1 MSHSSHVDPPQH
13 RQKHHLHRRGFSTE
27 SYLMMDLFRRGE
39 LGLLGGGE
47 GLRDDVG
54 VSGISWSAN
63 RLSEDVYPASGL
75 ALAAAYHDI
84 KTRLASLER
93 ENSSIKRKL
102 KHYEVKFPMI
112 SEFGEERILCCSC
125 DSIIK
130 DTSVIQSETT
140 NLQQRVNSL
149 TQELQKSK
157 EREERLEEV
166 IQAYEKIHLEKS
178 NVQRDLDKMTTL
190 AEQHMERICSLESA
204 LRQRETSLQKLSAQL
219 RSKDAHQSQLH
230 ASLDVPREGRGPT
243 LQSSRSLD
251 ALSDLKL
258 QRLEAELEGAR
269 HQAEGAC
276 QREKELRVELQRL
289 QQEVAQLQ
297 EAQSQSQELPAHCE
311 HCDVEWIKKAGDE
324 QVNLALAY
332 TELTEELGRVR
343 GLAIKQSDLL
353 RQVSQE
359 PVPRAHPA
367 PQRLSPNS
375 SQRASLSPDRLLPT
389 TSPPLSPN
397 AGPASY
403 SHQPTSSRLRAKFQ
417 GRRSYSEVSD
427 PSAVQRAPARLMRDP
442 VSTLPKPR
450 SLLGEMHGYGQ
461 TKAQLRTSLVGLV
474 RPASAHGAGGER
486 GGGRGG
492 ERGGVSSLS
501 SSPHHC
507 PLDLGFPLAAE
518 VHHFCHLDNQPEPT
532 PLVTPPQSSD
542 DEEDVCAF
550 LSPLGSPP
558 QTLGAIGISSSSPR
572 EHSIC
577 PSFPSPRKQPHH
589 PSFSAPEGPATLSC
603 HLPPYMNTEHAQSWP
618 SINLWMESEE
628 SAIRSCPLCQLT
640 FPTGYPD
647 DALIKHI
654 DSHLENSKI

>member
-1 MSHSSHVDPPQH
+1 
-13 RQKHHLHRRGFSTE
+13 
-27 SYLMMDLFRRGE
+27 MMDLFGRGE
-39 LGLLGGGE
+39 LGLLGGE

-54 VSGISWSAN
+54 VPGISWSAN
-63 RLSEDVYPASGL
+63 RLPEDIYPASGL

-93 ENSSIKRKL
+93 ENSSIKKKL
-102 KHYEVKFPMI
+102 KNYEVKFPLV
-112 SEFGEERILCCSC
+112 SEFGEERIVCCSC
-125 DSIIK
+125 EPIIK

-140 NLQQRVNSL
+140 NLQQRINSL

-157 EREERLEEV
+157 EKEERLEEV

-190 AEQHMERICSLESA
+190 AEQHVERICSLESA
-204 LRQRETSLQKLSAQL
+204 LRQRETTLQKLGAQL
-219 RSKDAHQSQLH
+219 HTKDTHQSQLQ
-230 ASLDVPREGRGPT
+230 ASLDVPRGRGQT

-258 QRLEAELEGAR
+258 QRLEAELDGAR
-269 HQAEGAC
+269 HLMEGAC

-289 QQEVAQLQ
+289 QQEIVQLQ
-297 EAQSQSQELPAHCE
+297 EIQQELAPHCE

-332 TELTEELGRVR
+332 TELTEELGHVR
-343 GLAIKQSDLL
+343 SLAAKQSDLI
-353 RQVSQE
+353 QHISQE
-359 PVPRAHPA
+359 PASRPPPA
-367 PQRLSPNS
+367 PQRLSPTS
-375 SQRASLSPDRLLPT
+375 PHCPSLSPDRLLPNP
-389 TSPPLSPN
+389 SPPLSLCENPI
-397 AGPASY
+397 SS

-417 GRRSYSEVSD
+417 GRRSYSEVSE
-427 PSAVQRAPARLMRDP
+427 PSAIKRPSARLMRDP
-442 VSTLPKPR
+442 VCTLPKPR
-450 SLLGEMHGYGQ
+450 PILGETQCYTQ
-461 TKAQLRTSLVGLV
+461 IKPQLCTSLVGLV

-486 GGGRGG
+486 GGGG
-492 ERGGVSSLS
+492 SQTT
-501 SSPHHC
+501 SPHHC
-507 PLDLGFPLAAE
+507 VLDLGFPMAAE
-518 VHHFCHLDNQPEPT
+518 VHHFCRLDDPPDPT

-542 DEEDVCAF
+542 DDEDICTY
-550 LSPLGSPP
+550 LSPAASPP
-558 QTLGAIGISSSSPR
+558 QTLGAIGIGSSSQR
-572 EHSIC
+572 EQPLHS
-577 PSFPSPRKQPHH
+577 SFPSPRKQPHH

-603 HLPPYMNTEHAQSWP
+603 HLPPNMNTEHAQSWP

-628 SAIRSCPLCQLT
+628 CAARSCPLCQLT